1 MILISSDAVQKL
13 EIKISILNG
22 TFVSDTFQE
31 SLQPSSFISDV
42 TALADGNKTSFLD
55 IQSFTESYNKSDET
69 SEEELKML
77 KRQES
82 ARRQY
87 KDFKQFQD
95 ALKSKANNIDRMF
108 KEKRSKLRMSLSSY
122 SRDKEKLKK
131 FEEKLPK
138 I

>member
-1 MILISSDAVQKL
+1 MILISSDEVQKL

-95 ALKSKANNIDRMF
+95 ALKSKANNMDRMF

>member
-1 MILISSDAVQKL
+1 MILISSDEVQKL

-31 SLQPSSFISDV
+31 SLQPSSFINDV
-42 TALADGNKTSFLD
+42 TSIADGNKTSFVD

-95 ALKSKANNIDRMF
+95 ALKSKANNMDRMF

-131 FEEKLPK
+131 FEEKLTN

>member
-1 MILISSDAVQKL
+1 MILISSDEVQKL

-77 KRQES
+77 QRQES

-95 ALKSKANNIDRMF
+95 ALKSKANNMDRMF